1 MNEISPWQSFPTL
14 IQLFIGSAPRGRER
28 GRRRWVVMLMSRLTR
43 LVPTGALASAQS
55 SPIIQIIPH
64 QIPHSAAHPPRCPP
78 PSDRGQ
84 KRPNCHLRPGRRI
97 NQSHRRVTH
106 IPRPGAGNQ
115 QIFLIS
121 NFLSKAD
128 PTNMGLVELDTHVGL
143 EINPAL
149 SCNLETIPTSI
160 LGPKLGLSILFVI
173 FKPTGPSDLMHM
185 YNAC

>member
-1 MNEISPWQSFPTL
+1 
-14 IQLFIGSAPRGRER
+14 
-28 GRRRWVVMLMSRLTR
+28 MSWLTR
-43 LVPTGALASAQS
+43 VPTGALASAQS

-64 QIPHSAAHPPRCPP
+64 QIPHHSIIPHCAAPMPECGP

-128 PTNMGLVELDTHVGL
+128 PTNMGLVQLDTHVGL

-160 LGPKLGLSILFVI
+160 LGPKLELSILFLK
-173 FKPTGPSDLMHM
+173 FSNQLAHQR
-185 YNAC
+185 

>member
-64 QIPHSAAHPPRCPP
+64 QIPHRIIPHCRPRCTARTAPPECGP

-106 IPRPGAGNQ
+106 IPRPSAGNQ
-115 QIFLIS
+115 QIFLIET
-121 NFLSKAD
+121 FLSE
-128 PTNMGLVELDTHVGL
+128 P
-143 EINPAL
+143 
-149 SCNLETIPTSI
+149 
-160 LGPKLGLSILFVI
+160 
-173 FKPTGPSDLMHM
+173 KPTKGTS
-185 YNAC
+185 